1 MCVGLNL
8 LIVSLVLALSVKE
21 SVAAVKPAQKKEE
34 VPERGAPSAEEI
46 DEFFGEAKKSSN
58 QKFQLV
64 LETEE
69 EEDIPVSSREGE
81 GGVSGEWSDDE
92 REEGRR
98 EEKTPPS
105 ERLTLDMFTKKRQR
119 LENCG
124 SK

>member
-21 SVAAVKPAQKKEE
+21 SVAAVKPSQKKEE
-34 VPERGAPSAEEI
+34 VPERRAPSVEEI

-58 QKFQLV
+58 QRFQLV

-119 LENCG
+119 LENCR